1 MKATIQDRDALLAVS
16 PAAISAYARA
26 EGWSKAEP
34 YGDFSDIYVAEGLPE
49 IILPRTENLG
59 DYANVVSTLVEI
71 FARVADVD
79 ELFLYRDLVTAD
91 RDVIRM
97 RAADSDDGTMAI
109 SDGVAFVRGASEV
122 VLAAACS
129 YDNPQ
134 PLYRAGA
141 NRQARDY
148 LRQMRL
154 GQTEQGSFVVTL
166 LSPVVPPS
174 MQLTFD
180 LSPDQLSDSDNDS
193 VERRITRHLAGA
205 LRAARQAIEG
215 TVGGEADAFT
225 EVVSSGVSAN
235 LCEALDTMIM
245 PFSTTDVS
253 FVWARTRPMAKAREA
268 IRFSNDDAPILREAA
283 RAFRQRGPRHD
294 ESLVGFVNILK
305 RGEEEDDGIIR
316 LKTEIDGK
324 LQSVNAILNQSEYAR
339 ALKAH
344 VEKATV
350 IAEGDLERV
359 GQRWNLRNARIKAII
374 ANREPSS

>member
-1 MKATIQDRDALLAVS
+1 MKTIIQDRGALISVS
-16 PAAISAYARA
+16 PVALSAYARA
-26 EGWSKAEP
+26 EGWAKVEA
-34 YGDFSDIYVAEGLPE
+34 YGDFSDIYAAEGLPE

-59 DYANVVSTLVEI
+59 DYASVVSTLIGI

-79 ELFLYRDLVTAD
+79 ELSLYRDLVRAD

-97 RAADSDDGTMAI
+97 RAADSDDGTVSM
-109 SDGVAFVRGASEV
+109 SDGVDFVRGASEV

-134 PLYRAGA
+134 PLYRARA
-141 NRQARDY
+141 NKEAREY

-166 LSPVVPPS
+166 LSPVVPPP

-180 LSPDQLSDSDNDS
+180 LGPEELPEDDSI
-193 VERRITRHLAGA
+193 ERRMTKHLAGA
-205 LRAARQAIEG
+205 LKAARKAIEG
-215 TVGGEADAFT
+215 TVGGESDAFA
-225 EVVSSGVSAN
+225 EVVPSGVSAN
-235 LCEALDTMIM
+235 LCEALDTMVV
-245 PFSTTDVS
+245 PFSTVDVS
-253 FVWARTRPMAKAREA
+253 FVWARTRPMLRAREV
-268 IRFSNDDAPILREAA
+268 ISFSNDNAPILREAA
-283 RAFRQRGPRHD
+283 RAFRQRGPRLD
-294 ESLVGFVNILK
+294 ETLVGFVNILS
-305 RGEEEDDGIIR
+305 RREDEDDGKIR

-344 VEKATV
+344 AEKATV

-359 GQRWNLRNARIKAII
+359 GQRWKLLNARIKKII
-374 ANREPSS
+374 SNEEPAF